1 MNIDLILISV
11 THRPI
16 LVIFNRLCGKVTVV
30 FWNFEI
36 IKITNV
42 LNRLYIFL
50 NFLDLTFKNLY
61 KKYRIEF

>member
-11 THRPI
+11 IHI